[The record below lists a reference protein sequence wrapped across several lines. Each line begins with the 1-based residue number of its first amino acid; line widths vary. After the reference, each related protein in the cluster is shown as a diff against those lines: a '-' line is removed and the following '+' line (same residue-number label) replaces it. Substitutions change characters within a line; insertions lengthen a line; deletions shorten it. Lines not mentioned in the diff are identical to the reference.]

1 MSTVVDIRRAIH
13 AAPIAPRR
21 TTTAPTGPGRG
32 RRRRRTE
39 LDRTWMARG
48 ACYAAGTAVADLFHP
63 VGQGDADY
71 AAARRICN
79 ACPAIDDCRDYAI
92 AARELFGMWGG
103 LTPTER
109 RAILRRKARR

>member
-13 AAPIAPRR
+13 AAPIEASPGYQR
-21 TTTAPTGPGRG
+21 PTGPGRG

-63 VGQGDADY
+63 AGQGDDDY

-79 ACPAIDDCRDYAI
+79 ACPAIDDCRDYALT
-92 AARELFGMWGG
+92 AREPFGMWGG

-109 RAILRRKARR
+109 RAIQKEARP